1 MNRTPWAAWLAH
13 ALAAF
18 AIAPATFWALSLR
31 EWRALNGAGAAPLT
45 RGDFNALSAR
55 FPD

>member
-1 MNRTPWAAWLAH
+1 MNRTRWGAWLAH

-18 AIAPATFWALSLR
+18 AIAPAAFWDLSLR

-45 RGDFNALSAR
+45 RSDFTALAAR